1 MIARV
6 LTVLFIFSI
15 SFFAFAEENSV
26 KCTLKAK
33 AIQAGSFWGG
43 TYFDTSVTSE
53 KIESL
58 IINSTID
65 ELKNGAIKN
74 ATAKLVVKDHSILE
88 AKDADKEVFP
98 VSYSIEWQKRT
109 RSVSS
114 TDESIQLKTEIRF
127 QKETYKKE
135 FNVVKGHKSYIHF
148 DVDEPSLMDFKIT
161 NLFMICTVK

>member
-1 MIARV
+1 MIAKSFYIFI
-6 LTVLFIFSI
+6 LFST
-15 SFFAFAEENSV
+15 SLFAFAEDSQIN
-26 KCTLKAK
+26 CTLKAK

-58 IINSTID
+58 VIKSSID
-65 ELKNGAIKN
+65 ELKSGQVKN
-74 ATAKLVVKDHSILE
+74 ASAKLVVKDHSILE
-88 AKDADKEVFP
+88 AKKNDGEVLP
-98 VSYSIEWQKRT
+98 ISYSIQWHKRT

-114 TDESIQLKTEIRF
+114 EDESIQLKTEIKF
-127 QKETYKKE
+127 QDETFKKE

-161 NLFMICTVK
+161 NLFMICSAK